1 MKKTIQYT
9 LVAAG
14 LLGVLLLSNKL
25 AAADDSTCSM
35 CSMTSRIACSA
46 MSMTTPLTFKLMAA
60 DSSAAAGA
68 SGSAGTN
75 SALMEPVKS
84 VYDHYLAIQKDL
96 ANDSLT
102 GVAANATAMAK
113 EVEGDSMKML
123 PAAVATE
130 AQALGQAKDLE
141 SARAAFKP
149 LSDDLIKYLA
159 DHGAKSA
166 YVQVY
171 CPMARASWL
180 QDDKT
185 VRNPYFGSAMSGCGV
200 IQE

>member
-35 CSMTSRIACSA
+35 CSMTSKIACSA
-46 MSMTTPLTFKLMAA
+46 MSMTTP
-60 DSSAAAGA
+60 AGA
-68 SGSAGTN
+68 DGTAGMN
-75 SALMEPVKS
+75 PALMEPVKS
-84 VYDHYLAIQKDL
+84 VYDHYLTIQKAL

-102 GVAANATAMAK
+102 GVAENAGAMAK
-113 EVEGDSMKML
+113 AVDGDSMKML
-123 PAAVATE
+123 PASVATDAE
-130 AQALGQAKDLE
+130 ALCQAKDLE

-171 CPMARASWL
+171 CPMKRASWL
-180 QDDKT
+180 QEDKT

-200 IQE
+200 VQE

>member
-9 LVAAG
+9 LVVAG
-14 LLGVLLLSNKL
+14 LLGVLLLSNRL

-35 CSMTSRIACSA
+35 CAMTSRIACSA
-46 MSMTTPLTFKLMAA
+46 MAMTAP
-60 DSSAAAGA
+60 AGA
-68 SGSAGTN
+68 GGTEATN
-75 SALMEPVKS
+75 SALMEPVKA
-84 VYDHYLAIQKDL
+84 VYDHYLTIQKAL

-102 GVAANATAMAK
+102 GVAENAGAMAK
-113 EVEGDSMKML
+113 AVEGDGTKML

-130 AQALGQAKDLE
+130 AEALSQAKDLE

-171 CPMARASWL
+171 CPMKRASWL

-185 VRNPYFGSAMSGCGV
+185 VRNPYFGSAMSECGV